1 MTLIDAQH
9 DFRLL
14 AVIDPVTNAVTDLW
28 SPECN
33 ESDTTVDILS
43 VSIHWALAY
52 MLQVRT
58 NSPIVL
64 LGGRL
69 FEESRY
75 GQLDDYMR
83 QRNFA
88 MRIERMRRFTTQ
100 ALLAKSGRS
109 YIECI
114 FSSEGIDESA
124 DAPGD
129 LWIAGHLNA
138 RRNHEDL
145 MMSYQELKAW
155 LNGDWFSCRRVND
168 WMSLVLDAGLR

>member
-1 MTLIDAQH
+1 MTRIDAQH

-14 AVIDPVTNAVTDLW
+14 AVIDPKTNAVTDLW
-28 SPECN
+28 PPECN

-52 MLQVRT
+52 MLQIRT

-69 FEESRY
+69 FQEENGRA
-75 GQLDDYMR
+75 LDEYMCR
-83 QRNFA
+83 RNCE

-100 ALLAKSGRS
+100 ALLTKSDRS
-109 YIECI
+109 CIECI

-129 LWIAGHLNA
+129 LWIAGHINA

-145 MMSYQELKAW
+145 TMSYQELKAW